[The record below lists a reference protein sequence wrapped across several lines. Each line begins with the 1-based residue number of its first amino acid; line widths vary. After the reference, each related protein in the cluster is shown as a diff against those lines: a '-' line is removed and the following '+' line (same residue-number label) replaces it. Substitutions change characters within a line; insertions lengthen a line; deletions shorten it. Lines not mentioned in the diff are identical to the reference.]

1 MKKFDGEI
9 VDWFVLFFIFYFKKA
24 LIYPDLPDAEG
35 SRKAIASIEA
45 AQRQKK
51 GKEN

>member
-1 MKKFDGEI
+1 MELEDYPNA
-9 VDWFVLFFIFYFKKA
+9 LFCFKKA
-24 LIYPDLPDAEG
+24 LTYPDLPDAEG
-35 SRKAIASIEA
+35 FRKAIASIEA